1 VIVLPTCSS
10 IVALR
15 ETRLAKSASFPLDPR
30 YEDAKMN
37 IAAAAV
43 TPALA
48 MPTIEAPSP
57 IASAIN
63 ARWQVLSGLID
74 IAAKV
79 SFYFTNSDS
88 KYRFRTRFGFRS

>member
-48 MPTIEAPSP
+48 MP
-57 IASAIN
+57 
-63 ARWQVLSGLID
+63 ID